1 MLRAFVLLEMKSK
14 IESAPPES
22 HRLSRPHKVGMDVPR
37 LAGVA
42 CVTLLVFLQGSP
54 AAADPLAVLNGRVTD
69 ARTGT
74 LLPARVSIRDS
85 AGEWFFPRCV
95 SAEGTAVDYQR
106 NRKGSPA
113 MHTTLSADPFMVR
126 LPPGKYTVTAQRGK
140 EYFPV
145 EREVVVDTDSTDIV
159 LPLVRWI
166 HMARLGWYSGDTH
179 SHRSLAETPNL
190 VLAEDLNLSFPLS
203 HWVSEGRVSPVKGN
217 RVLAPAPQ
225 PEPIKIDDDHLV
237 YPLNTEYELGG
248 IGGRPH
254 ALGAVLIIGHKT
266 LFHQGAPPVGPVAE
280 QAHREGALLDFE
292 KHSWSWSLMLAPV
305 MQVDLFELSNNHVW
319 PGPFQLGKWTFGMN
333 PAYMRVA
340 TDQNGYTEWGWIDY
354 GFQTYYALLNCGFRI
369 QPTAGTGS
377 GAHPVPLGFGRVY
390 VQQPD
395 GFSYE
400 NWIKELKAGR
410 SFVTT
415 GPMLLA
421 TVNGRPAGHVFVSAS
436 TGDAYRVAGRV
447 ESRYRVDRVE
457 IVVNGLVVR
466 TLTPRSERAPEEG
479 FRTPFSADVS
489 LAGSGW
495 IAVRTFTRN
504 RASRIRFAHTS
515 PWHVEVADH
524 PLKPRAEEVD
534 YIVRHLD
541 RELRRHRGVLEPAS
555 LAEFKAALDF
565 YRELEVNATAN

>member
-1 MLRAFVLLEMKSK
+1 MKSK

>member
-1 MLRAFVLLEMKSK
+1 MKSK

-22 HRLSRPHKVGMDVPR
+22 HSLSRPHKVGMDVPR

-555 LAEFKAALDF
+555 LEEFKAALDF